1 MGASVKE
8 RVAKHREALRAAGL
22 RPVQV
27 WVPDTSRPGFA
38 GEIRRQCLA
47 LRDDPAEAE
56 ILDWIEVAT
65 ETQGWE

>member
-1 MGASVKE
+1 MGASVKA

-38 GEIRRQCLA
+38 VEIRRQCLS
-47 LRDDPAEAE
+47 LRDDPAETE
-56 ILDWIEVAT
+56 ILDWIEEAA
-65 ETQGWE
+65 ETQGWK

>member
-47 LRDDPAEAE
+47 LRDDPAETE
-56 ILDWIEVAT
+56 ILDWIEEAA